1 MSCPTRRF
9 AAIARRERMTEMTRP
24 KPDLA
29 PVDVRAAGPSGML
42 HGLQS
47 EMEALLHLLPGAALH
62 LPPPGQP
69 DEDSV
74 EAVFDNMPV

>member
-1 MSCPTRRF
+1 
-9 AAIARRERMTEMTRP
+9 
-24 KPDLA
+24 
-29 PVDVRAAGPSGML
+29 ML

-69 DEDSV
+69 DEETV
-74 EAVFDNMPV
+74 EAGFDNMPV

>member
-9 AAIARRERMTEMTRP
+9 AAIARRERMTEMARP

-29 PVDVRAAGPSGML
+29 NVDARAPGPSDML

-69 DEDSV
+69 DEESV
-74 EAVFDNMPV
+74 EAGFDNMPV